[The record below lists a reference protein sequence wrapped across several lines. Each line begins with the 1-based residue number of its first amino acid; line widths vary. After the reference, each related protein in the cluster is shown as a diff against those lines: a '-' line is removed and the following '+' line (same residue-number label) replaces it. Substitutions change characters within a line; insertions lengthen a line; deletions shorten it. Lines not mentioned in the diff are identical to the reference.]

1 MRRRFLTPDRGG
13 GGRREC
19 RASRFAQ
26 PTRGGRVNS
35 ACSATRSHSCPWAGS
50 FPFERSAQSPASR
63 TSAAASAASPAAMPA
78 AARAVPTDRFARR
91 GAGLPEPPTPHGAR
105 SSLREDGR
113 RGAMGSPALSVRGG
127 SELGMCPQPVCWLR
141 AASGQCEPVTG
152 LTGGGGS
159 GGRRVG
165 FCRRSVEVD
174 QTLWPGGA
182 ETPSMRAGDVAIL
195 ILDFW
200 LFQRFP
206 PEKPGGS
213 SFGSEN
219 PAGLS
224 KSLPTG
230 SQRRNCR

>member
-1 MRRRFLTPDRGG
+1 MTWGVFAGAWAETALPHAGPWRR
-13 GGRREC
+13 
-19 RASRFAQ
+19 RASRVSGIPVRSANAWRSGEQRLLRNAQ
-26 PTRGGRVNS
+26 PLLSLGGLVPVRAVG
-35 ACSATRSHSCPWAGS
+35 AV
-50 FPFERSAQSPASR
+50 PASR
-63 TSAAASAASPAAMPA
+63 TSAATSAASPATMPA
-78 AARAVPTDRFARR
+78 AARAAPTDRFARR
-91 GAGLPEPPTPHGAR
+91 SGAGVLGPPTPHGAR

-113 RGAMGSPALSVRGG
+113 RGALGSPALSVRGG

-219 PAGLS
+219 PAG
-224 KSLPTG
+224 
-230 SQRRNCR
+230 